1 MERVCLPSL
10 SSFLDTMRFLKFFA
24 RRLLHSIFVLL
35 GLSVLVFLIA
45 RVMPGDPARMALG
58 PRVPEEIVEKYRE
71 DLHLNKP
78 IYVQYYYWLIG
89 AIRGDFGMSLFT
101 KRNVADDIREFFP
114 ATLEL
119 ILFTGVVM
127 STFGITLGVVAA
139 RYANKWPD
147 NVVRVISYMGVC
159 TPAFVFAILFL
170 LLFGYILNL
179 LPTIGRLSPWL
190 DRPPVVTGFI
200 TIDSLIAGNLVA
212 FFDGLKHLIMP
223 GLALA
228 LGPMAQEARITRSSM
243 TENLQRDFIALER
256 SQAIPERRIMTK
268 YLMRIS
274 IIPTVSV
281 LGLDFASQLGWAFLV
296 ELIFNWPGLSRYG
309 INVMM
314 RKDLNAIVA
323 VIMVIGLLF
332 LIVNIIVDIV
342 VAGLDPRIRLGA
354 ERSK

>member
-1 MERVCLPSL
+1 M
-10 SSFLDTMRFLKFFA
+10 
-24 RRLLHSIFVLL
+24 LHSIFVLL
-35 GLSVLVFLIA
+35 GLSILVFLIA

-58 PRVPEEIVEKYRE
+58 PRAPESVVERFRE
-71 DLHLNKP
+71 ELHLNKP
-78 IYVQYYYWLIG
+78 IYVQYYYWLKG
-89 AIRGDFGMSLFT
+89 AVRGDFGMSLFT
-101 KRNVADDIREFFP
+101 KRSVATDIKEFFP

-119 ILFTGVVM
+119 MVFTGIVM
-127 STFGITLGVVAA
+127 SVFGILLGIVSA

-147 NVVRVISYMGVC
+147 NVIRIISYMGVC
-159 TPAFVFAILFL
+159 TQAFVFAILFL
-170 LLFGYILNL
+170 FIFGYILNL
-179 LPTIGRLSPWL
+179 LPTIGRLSPWI
-190 DRPPVVTGFI
+190 DRPSTITGLI
-200 TIDSLIAGNLVA
+200 TIDSLIAGNLRA

-223 GLALA
+223 GMALA

-243 TENLQRDFIALER
+243 TENLQRDFITLER
-256 SQAIPERRIMTK
+256 SQAIPERKIMSK

-314 RKDLNAIVA
+314 HKDLNAIVA

-342 VAGLDPRIRLGA
+342 IAGLDPRIRLGA

>member
-1 MERVCLPSL
+1 MHFIK
-10 SSFLDTMRFLKFFA
+10 FLA
-24 RRLLHSIFVLL
+24 RRIGHSVFVIL
-35 GLSVLVFLIA
+35 GLSILVFLIA

-58 PRVPEEIVEKYRE
+58 PRAPEAVVQRFRE
-71 DLHLNKP
+71 ELHLDKP
-78 IYVQYYYWLIG
+78 IYVQYYYWLRG
-89 AIRGDFGMSLFT
+89 AVQGDFGMSLFT
-101 KRNVADDIREFFP
+101 KRNVAHDVKEFLP

-119 ILFTGVVM
+119 MVCTGIIFTV
-127 STFGITLGVVAA
+127 FGILLGVASA

-147 NVVRVISYMGVC
+147 NVVRVFSYLGVC
-159 TPAFVFAILFL
+159 TPAYVFGILFL
-170 LLFGYILNL
+170 LLFGYVFNL
-179 LPTIGRLSPWL
+179 LPTIGRLSPEL
-190 DRPPVVTGFI
+190 EYPAHATGFI
-200 TIDSLIAGNLVA
+200 TIDSIIAGDFRA
-212 FFDGLKHLIMP
+212 FWDGLKHLIMP
-223 GLALA
+223 SVALA

-256 SQAIPERRIMTK
+256 SQAIPERRIMTR

-309 INVMM
+309 INVMLH
-314 RKDLNAIVA
+314 KDLNAIVA
-323 VIMVIGLLF
+323 VIMIIGLVF
-332 LIVNIIVDIV
+332 LVVNIVVDII